1 MDARVKPAHDGPNK
15 RPCALLSFPR
25 EHIRAKLKV
34 VVRFPA
40 SQVQASPAV
49 RDVPGRGIAIR
60 RSAPLRRS
68 ASGCQNTCAHCA
80 GRVRF
85 RCTSESLEA
94 HMTRLLLTVAF
105 TAMLASHA

>member
-1 MDARVKPAHDGPNK
+1 FLAKRMDARVKPAHDGPNK

-40 SQVQASPAV
+40 SQVQASPEA

-60 RSAPLRRS
+60 RSAPLRRL
-68 ASGCQNTCAHCA
+68 ASGCQNPTH
-80 GRVRF
+80 
-85 RCTSESLEA
+85 
-94 HMTRLLLTVAF
+94 TRMARAAF
-105 TAMLASHA
+105 ASGARQNPWRRT